1 MIKIKTFIYEGADFA
16 AYTQEKIGL
25 TAGRHYYYD
34 LDASKVDEEINNF
47 TKEHKVISV
56 TPVTFVEGVKD
67 PTPIIMYTVV
77 YEEAE

>member
-16 AYTQEKIGL
+16 TYNQRKTGI
-25 TAGRHYYYD
+25 TAGIYYYN
-34 LDASKVDEEINNF
+34 LDASKMDKEINNF

-56 TPVTFVEGVKD
+56 TPVTFVKGNNP
-67 PTPIIMYTVV
+67 PTPIIMYTIV

>member
-25 TAGRHYYYD
+25 TADRHYYYN

-47 TKEHKVISV
+47 TKKHKVISV
-56 TPVTFVEGVKD
+56 TPVTFVEGVRD
-67 PTPIIMYTVV
+67 PTPIIMYTIV